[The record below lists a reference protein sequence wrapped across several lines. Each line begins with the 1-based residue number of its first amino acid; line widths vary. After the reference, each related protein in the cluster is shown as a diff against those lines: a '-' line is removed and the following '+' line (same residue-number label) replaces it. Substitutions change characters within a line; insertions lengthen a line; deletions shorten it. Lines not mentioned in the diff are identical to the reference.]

1 MDQRRRVVKLIKT
14 LQPRA
19 SNRQIAKTLGVSKD
33 TVRRDTG
40 ANAPPP
46 AKNPNENNHAKHTT
60 GANAPPGLS
69 GAEVVRLAQRQAA
82 KTEFRGPRRAAAWRL
97 PQRRACRNVKSHDTT
112 PLARICSRVDY
123 VKRTV
128 GSYRL
133 AQCTRASLLIV
144 RVPRG
149 VDPKHA
155 PVLAH
160 GVLP

>member
-14 LQPRA
+14 LQPQA

-82 KTEFRGPRRAAAWRL
+82 KTESADRAERRLGDYRSVERAATSKATI
-97 PQRRACRNVKSHDTT
+97 RRRS
-112 PLARICSRVDY
+112 
-123 VKRTV
+123 
-128 GSYRL
+128 
-133 AQCTRASLLIV
+133 RASVRGLIT
-144 RVPRG
+144 
-149 VDPKHA
+149 
-155 PVLAH
+155 
-160 GVLP
+160 

>member
-82 KTEFRGPRRAAAWRL
+82 KTESRTAPSGGLATTAASSV
-97 PQRRACRNVKSHDTT
+97 PQRQKPRYDAARAH
-112 PLARICSRVDY
+112 LFA
-123 VKRTV
+123 
-128 GSYRL
+128 G
-133 AQCTRASLLIV
+133 
-144 RVPRG
+144 
-149 VDPKHA
+149 
-155 PVLAH
+155 
-160 GVLP
+160 